1 MWNTTCSNKICFT
14 KEKTYEQN
22 LHLKRLY
29 TIRPRITITE
39 PYFPFFMKSGGWQR
53 EKKRQ
58 EEDKVEKINNIYFT
72 KIFDARLKPGDYNK
86 KKIKPG
92 LYPAFKKLA
101 GYKISDILKI
111 LKIKKDNMKMENK
124 ISEIKSEYE
133 INLMKKEARK
143 QKEYLNNLLNRPKSI
158 PYAPQLS
165 FLSID
170 QINNRIKRIKIKSQ
184 KHYMTQTS
192 IYNDLK
198 RNSMRNLRNNTHNIS
213 IKLTKNKSTNNRTNI
228 SINKKNDQNSKSR
241 KSLEIEYDNNYYINN
256 RKKDMINSTFKKS
269 NKKETT
275 TKCTTMKK

>member
-124 ISEIKSEYE
+124 ISEIKSDYE
-133 INLMKKEARK
+133 RNEMRKEAQK
-143 QKEYLNNLLNRPKSI
+143 QKLYLNNLLNRPKSI
-158 PYAPQLS
+158 PYAPQLN
-165 FLSID
+165 FISID
-170 QINNRIKRIKIKSQ
+170 QINNRMKRNQGIKSQ
-184 KHYMTQTS
+184 KHFMTQSS
-192 IYNDLK
+192 IINNV
-198 RNSMRNLRNNTHNIS
+198 RVSSMRQLRNNMNNIS
-213 IKLTKNKSTNNRTNI
+213 IKLSKNKSMHNRTN
-228 SINKKNDQNSKSR
+228 SAKKNQQNSKSR
-241 KSLEIEYDNNYYINN
+241 KSLDLEVENNFINN
-256 RKKDMINSTFKKS
+256 KNQDMANSILKKT

-275 TKCTTMKK
+275 TKCTTGMKK